1 MKAAVCRQFGQPLAI
16 EDITLAGPAS
26 GEVRVT
32 LKACAICHS
41 DIFYADGAWGG
52 DLPAVFGHEAAG
64 IVESVG
70 ANVDNV
76 GPGDHVIVT
85 LIRNCGHCQSCAA
98 GSQVLCEE
106 VFPLDEKSPISS
118 DAGETIKHGL
128 RTGAFAEEVVVHS
141 SQVIA
146 IDKDIPFDSASL
158 LACGVITGFGAVTN
172 TAGVRPGETV
182 VVIGCGGVGLNS
194 IQGAA
199 ISGAA
204 TIIAI
209 DLADSKLEAAR
220 NLGATH
226 GFNPS
231 AGDAQAQVLELTG
244 GRGVDYVFVTVGAK
258 PAFDSAFG
266 YITRSGTVVLV
277 GMPPSGLTVSYD
289 PETMTSWNQKIIG
302 SKMGETRIDRDIP
315 ALIKLYRDGRL
326 KLDELVSERYR
337 LEQINE
343 AIAATKSGDAIR
355 NVIMFD

>member
-1 MKAAVCRQFGQPLAI
+1 MKAAVCREFGKPLAI
-16 EDITLAGPAS
+16 EDITLSEPSS
-26 GEVRVT
+26 GEVRVAM
-32 LKACAICHS
+32 KACAICHS

-52 DLPAVFGHEAAG
+52 ELPAVFGHEAAG

-70 ANVDNV
+70 DNVDNV
-76 GPGDHVIVT
+76 RPGDHVIVT
-85 LIRNCGHCQSCAA
+85 LIRNCGHCHSCAA

-106 VFPLDEKSPISS
+106 VFPLDEKSPITGGS
-118 DAGETIKHGL
+118 GEPVKHGL
-128 RTGAFAEEVVVHS
+128 RTGAFAEKVLVHS
-141 SQVIA
+141 SQVIT

-182 VVIGCGGVGLNS
+182 AVIGCGGVGLNS

-204 TIIAI
+204 AVIAI
-209 DLADSKLEAAR
+209 DLADSKLNAAK

-226 GFNPS
+226 GFNP
-231 AGDAQAQVLELTG
+231 ATCDAREEVMALTG

-277 GMPPSGLTVSYD
+277 GMPPSGLAVSYD

-302 SKMGETRIDRDIP
+302 SKMGEARIDRDIP
-315 ALIKLYRDGRL
+315 ALISLYRDGRL
-326 KLDELVSERYR
+326 KLDELVTARYP
-337 LEQINE
+337 LEKINE
-343 AIAATKSGDAIR
+343 AIAATKSGEAIR
-355 NVIMFD
+355 NVIQFD